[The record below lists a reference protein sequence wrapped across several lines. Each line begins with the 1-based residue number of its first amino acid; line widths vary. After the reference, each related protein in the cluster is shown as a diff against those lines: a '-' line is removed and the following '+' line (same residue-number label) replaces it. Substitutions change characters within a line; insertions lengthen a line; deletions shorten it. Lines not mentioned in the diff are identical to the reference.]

1 MGDMAVQNDPEPLD
15 LIKTKAIGRQLEQMN
30 ATIFARHER
39 SDIGAFAVWVIVLND
54 VNDTFVKGF

>member
-15 LIKTKAIGRQLEQMN
+15 LIKTKAIGQQLEQMN
-30 ATIFARHER
+30 ATIFARHKR